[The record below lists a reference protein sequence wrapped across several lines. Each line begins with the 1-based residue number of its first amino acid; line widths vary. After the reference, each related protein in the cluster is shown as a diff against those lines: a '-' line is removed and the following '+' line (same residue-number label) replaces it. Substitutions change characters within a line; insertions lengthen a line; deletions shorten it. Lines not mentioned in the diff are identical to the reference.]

1 MKIDIENRI
10 KIVMSSVLNISKSE
24 IENKTSSDTIKS
36 WDSLKHMG
44 LIVGL
49 EEEFDIEFDNDEIG
63 NLLNYESISAHI
75 MKMMLK
81 KNN

>member
-24 IENKTSSDTIKS
+24 IHNKTSSDTIKS
-36 WDSLKHMG
+36 WDSLKHMN

-49 EEEFDIEFDNDEIG
+49 EEEFDIEFSVDEIG
-63 NLLNYESISAHI
+63 NLLNYELIRIYI
-75 MKMMLK
+75 MEILLK
-81 KNN
+81 KDD

>member
-36 WDSLKHMG
+36 WDSLKHMN

-49 EEEFDIEFDNDEIG
+49 EEEFDIEFDTDEIG